1 MRLFMLIDMKKNL
14 MQVTLEKNERRRK
27 IKERNLKQKPQ
38 LHGMGKK
45 GSIVATFKGNVFIT
59 LTF

>member
-1 MRLFMLIDMKKNL
+1 MHLFMLIDMKNNL
-14 MQVTLEKNERRRK
+14 MQVALEKNECRRK

-38 LHGMGKK
+38 FYGMGKK